1 MIFADVFIQRT
12 AESVGDVVFSVG
24 KSTCTAETAHNG
36 TALAVN
42 AALDLISIDGTVALL
57 QRMTGFEDGDLLHHD
72 GPREE
77 EYRFEVGI
85 LLYQLVSGEDTA
97 GAGTDNNDVIF
108 HRE

>member
-12 AESVGDVVFSVG
+12 AESVGDVVFSIG

-57 QRMTGFEDGDLLHHD
+57 QRMTGFEDGDLQ
-72 GPREE
+72 
-77 EYRFEVGI
+77 VGI

-97 GAGTDNNDVIF
+97 GAELEGYGSELEAVQY
-108 HRE
+108 

>member
-36 TALAVN
+36 AALAVN

-57 QRMTGFEDGDLLHHD
+57 QRMTGFEDGDLQ
-72 GPREE
+72 
-77 EYRFEVGI
+77 VGI